1 MKKLL
6 SLLLLGI
13 ATIFLISCSK
23 QNNLDGEYYWI
34 SKDRNDK
41 ILTIKG
47 NEGILESEGTHNV
60 KINQELKTFEVSGST
75 NQTIKYKFKAGV
87 LTANLTGVE
96 RDYYKKGSKAYKK
109 ALKKAKEEQKTVEN
123 KKQDNYKKA
132 KSMAQTKDATSN

>member
-23 QNNLDGEYYWI
+23 QNTLDGEYYWI

-47 NEGILESEGTHNV
+47 NEGVLESEGTHDV
-60 KINQELKTFEVSGST
+60 KINPELKTFEVSGST

-96 RDYYKKGSKAYKK
+96 RDYYKKGSDAYKK
-109 ALKKAKEEQKTVEN
+109 ALKQ
-123 KKQDNYKKA
+123 YGY
-132 KSMAQTKDATSN
+132 